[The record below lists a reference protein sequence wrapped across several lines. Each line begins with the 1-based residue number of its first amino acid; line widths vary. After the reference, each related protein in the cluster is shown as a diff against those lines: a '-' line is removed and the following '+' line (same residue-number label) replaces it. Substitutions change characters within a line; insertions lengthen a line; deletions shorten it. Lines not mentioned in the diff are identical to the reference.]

1 MYLRY
6 PLDNIWF
13 SRGFTSSHKGVD
25 IGWFSKY
32 GQNMPIYA
40 PGDGTVVAAIDGYD
54 NTYDTGISNW
64 GNYVKIYH
72 GKNANGKA
80 VYTLQG
86 HMLKGSICVKVGD
99 TVKQG
104 QQIGRMNNSGYSNGS
119 HDHSEVYIG
128 GSGTAYR
135 VNPVDWLYLYPGQ
148 YCEPDTKKNYG
159 VKAYMP
165 MANVGTPVE
174 RNTGVEQVEVLI
186 DDLRARKR
194 PEMNDAVVLGFV
206 NSGIYNVLE
215 TRDMTAE
222 ASNGYLWYRVEAD
235 LWIATKEGD
244 WTRHYEA
251 QQQDDKD
258 KRIAELEAELAK
270 ANAAAASAEAAAAEQ
285 QTRADGY
292 KVIIDEAAAVLAK
305 A

>member
-1 MYLRY
+1 MAFTPRLSAPSTSDKHWIQIAYGGL
-6 PLDNIWF
+6 NECIHI
-13 SRGFTSSHKGVD
+13 RGGSVLPNCVGYAWGRVFEINGKRPSLAKTNAENWYGYTADGYQRGQTPKLGAVMCWAKGKAGTSADGAGHVMVVEK
-25 IGWFSKY
+25 I
-32 GQNMPIYA
+32 NA
-40 PGDGTVVAAIDGYD
+40 DGTVTASGSDYSGRRFYTQTFSPGYYLGSSYTFQGFIYAAE
-54 NTYDTGISNW
+54 
-64 GNYVKIYH
+64 VKDLPTDKI
-72 GKNANGKA
+72 
-80 VYTLQG
+80 
-86 HMLKGSICVKVGD
+86 
-99 TVKQG
+99 
-104 QQIGRMNNSGYSNGS
+104 
-119 HDHSEVYIG
+119 
-128 GSGTAYR
+128 
-135 VNPVDWLYLYPGQ
+135 
-148 YCEPDTKKNYG
+148 
-159 VKAYMP
+159 
-165 MANVGTPVE
+165 GTPVG
-174 RNTGVEQVEVLI
+174 RDIYKEQVEVLI
-186 DDLRARKR
+186 SDLRARKR

-251 QQQDDKD
+251 QPQDDKD